1 MLCAY
6 DYMLSHQAC
15 GRFLHVASV
24 VNGQTAGTIMRPLDV
39 WVQQRHEIK
48 EMHLTRQLRHLK
60 GMK

>member
-1 MLCAY
+1 
-6 DYMLSHQAC
+6 
-15 GRFLHVASV
+15 
-24 VNGQTAGTIMRPLDV
+24 MRPLDV